1 MRSSTPPLLRHTF
14 INSPMMGNWENPR
27 FTTTVRSMLVI
38 LVTTLTSSV
47 RAQDATLAVILKLTK
62 SQLIG
67 LSKSGPI
74 LPSIS
79 KLIEHYH
86 FFNLNL
92 ETRLQNRQS
101 FCKMLHGHR
110 FPQKMVISIM
120 WISETIW
127 KSRIIRKKRL
137 TASGWRSM
145 TVLGSAILTHS
156 RY

>member
-14 INSPMMGNWENPR
+14 INSPMMGNWENPK
-27 FTTTVRSMLVI
+27 FTTTVPSMLVI

-47 RAQDATLAVILKLTK
+47 RAQDATLAVIPKLTK

-74 LPSIS
+74 LPSI
-79 KLIEHYH
+79 K
-86 FFNLNL
+86 
-92 ETRLQNRQS
+92 TRLQNRQS

-137 TASGWRSM
+137 TASGWSSM